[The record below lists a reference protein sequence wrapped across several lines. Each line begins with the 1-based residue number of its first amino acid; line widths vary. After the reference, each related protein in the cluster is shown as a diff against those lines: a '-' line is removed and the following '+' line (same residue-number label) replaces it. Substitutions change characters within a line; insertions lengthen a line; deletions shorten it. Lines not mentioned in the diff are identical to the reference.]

1 MFKVPPVGN
10 PVSALNGKVVSA
22 YDSPELEAAL
32 AFAYKM
38 AKSGF
43 VHPDALAGK
52 DGDGKQRFYSGKVLM
67 ASDGPGAWNSQDAVA
82 GKTASPK
89 YVRGGLP
96 LFSADGSTP
105 TIALSASAGI
115 LSYLNK
121 NLSPAQIDEG
131 LSIANYLAAPYGSA
145 EYTLLNY
152 GVEGVHWTR
161 EATGPAYTTQGTKE
175 SNQVTYQ
182 FLASYRNI
190 VTNPGYAD
198 VTQAAH
204 TAAVDA
210 VKHAYKPPFW
220 NMNVNPP
227 SRFSSTSTGTQV
239 NDIIK
244 EVTYGRKT
252 VAEFKAAAANWK
264 SAGGQQ
270 LLDWNQKEVA
280 DKFGTGQ
287 E

>member
-1 MFKVPPVGN
+1 
-10 PVSALNGKVVSA
+10 
-22 YDSPELEAAL
+22 
-32 AFAYKM
+32 
-38 AKSGF
+38 
-43 VHPDALAGK
+43 
-52 DGDGKQRFYSGKVLM
+52 
-67 ASDGPGAWNSQDAVA
+67 
-82 GKTASPK
+82 
-89 YVRGGLP
+89 

-121 NLSPAQIDEG
+121 NLSPAQIDEC

-161 EATGPAYTTQGTKE
+161 EATGPAYTTQGTRE

-204 TAAVDA
+204 TWAVDA